1 MSLPFHP
8 LVAGWFTET
17 LGPPLPAQQRAWAA
31 IREGR
36 HTLLAAPTGSGKTLA
51 AFLNAI
57 DELLR
62 EGLEHGLENEVRVLY
77 ISPLK
82 ALSADIQ
89 KNLEEPL
96 AAIRERAAGAGL
108 PAVRIRSAARTG
120 DTPSSRRAAMLRT
133 PPHILVTTPE
143 SLYLLLT
150 AERSRTM
157 LGTVRTVIVDEIHA
171 VIDSRRGSHL
181 ALSLERLEHVVGRPL
196 RRIGLSATQK
206 PVNEV
211 ARFLLGSQSRNAEMD
226 PERCE
231 IIDAGH
237 RRAMD
242 LAIEVPPSP
251 MEAVMSHEVWSE
263 VYERLTELIEAHR
276 TTLVFVNTRRMAER
290 LAARLTDR
298 LGEEAVT
305 AHHGSLSKEARLSA
319 EDRLRAG
326 GLKALVAT
334 ASLELGIDIG
344 HVDLVCQIGSP
355 RWISTFL
362 QRVGRSGHT
371 VRGTPKGRL
380 FPLSRDDLVECA
392 ALLRAV
398 NEGEL
403 DRLVMMP
410 RPLDVLAQQ
419 TVAESACES
428 WSEDELYR
436 LWRGAYPYREL
447 AREHFDEVVRM
458 VAEGFVTRRG
468 RRGALVHRDR
478 VNGRIKGRRAA
489 RLTAITAGG
498 AIPDNADYRVVLD
511 PEETF
516 IGTLNEDFAIESSA
530 GDIFQL
536 GNTSWRILAVN
547 SGTVRVADA
556 HGEPPTIPFWLGE
569 APGRSAELS
578 TAVARLRADVEA
590 RLDGEDEDAAAKWLE
605 GLGLSSSAARQIQHY
620 LREAKHILGALPT
633 QDTLVLERFFDEAG
647 GMQMILHAPFGSR
660 VNRAWGLAL
669 RKKFCR
675 QFNFELQAA
684 ATEEGVLLSLGP
696 QHSFP
701 LEDVFR
707 YVHPDTL
714 ERTLVQALIDS
725 PVFPT
730 RWRWNATISLA
741 VPRNRAGRKV
751 PPPLQRME
759 ADDLMAAAFPDA
771 AACLENIGGDR
782 EIPDHPLV
790 RQTMRDCLEEAM
802 AMSEL
807 DAVLRRVFAGEIRYV
822 TRDTPEPS
830 VLSHE
835 ILNSAPYSFLDDAP
849 LEERRARAVQTRR
862 AFEPSS
868 ADELGA
874 LDPAAIQ
881 RVREEV
887 WPDPRD
893 ADELHDALLTAG
905 VLTAA
910 EGAEGNGGAGGDG
923 GSWLAFFEELCATGR
938 AGRLE
943 VGGAD
948 VGRPRPDVAAG
959 ASRSGSNASD
969 AAELRKIRKMRKVD
983 DVDAREAAV
992 GEVRGAGARSEAA
1005 DRAARW
1011 VSTERLP
1018 EVLAVTGPEVRLE
1031 PALTPPADLTAREWS
1046 REEGVRELV
1055 RGRLQMCGPVAA
1067 GEMADTLAVREPEV
1081 EAALLALEAE
1091 GFVLRG
1097 AFTSPDAG
1105 VEWCERRLL
1114 ARIHRHTLNR
1124 LRAEIRP
1131 VSQADF
1137 VRFLFA
1143 WQRVAE
1149 GEQAAGV
1156 EGLAGVLTQLE
1167 GFETCAGAWEA
1178 DVLGRRVASYD
1189 PGLLDAVC
1197 LAGRVTWA
1205 RISPPSGNGPPVR
1218 GPLPATPIAF
1228 LDRGRMEV
1236 WLRAA
1241 GDAVARDHPAVGGN
1255 LVAGRGPLDDVAAS
1269 LLSAHGRA
1277 VHDVLADRGASFF
1290 DELVG
1295 ASGLLP
1301 TRVEEALGE
1310 LVAAGL
1316 ATADSFTGLRALLV
1330 PSDRRKPLGP
1340 VPRSTRVATPAGRP
1354 GRRGSRG
1361 RGVGRRGQG
1370 GRAGRG
1376 RHDRRRSSVAFGVDS
1391 AGRWSLLGR
1400 DLPGRGSGAGEEAR
1414 ATSIVRA
1421 LLRRYGVVFRRLLDN
1436 EPRTLPWWRL
1446 VRALRR
1452 MEARG
1457 DVRGGHFVTGVSGE
1471 QFALPEAVG
1480 LLRRIRRKA
1489 PSGQPVPVSAAD
1501 PLNLTGILTP
1511 GPRIAK
1517 STRSRVVYRD
1527 GVPVAAQEGGTFV
1540 RLGDYEDAVANQVER
1555 AARIGSLPPALR
1567 SYMGRKRRAA
1577 AAGRNHT

>member
-8 LVAGWFTET
+8 IVAGWFTET
-17 LGPPLPAQQRAWAA
+17 LGPPLSAQERAWAA
-31 IREGR
+31 IRERR

-82 ALSADIQ
+82 ALSADIH

-96 AAIRERAAGAGL
+96 AAIRERAVEAGL
-108 PAVRIRSAARTG
+108 PAVRIRSAVRTG

-150 AERSRTM
+150 AERSRAM

-171 VIDSRRGSHL
+171 VIDSRRGAHL
-181 ALSLERLEHVVGRPL
+181 ALSLERLGHVVGRPL
-196 RRIGLSATQK
+196 QRIGLSATQK
-206 PVNEV
+206 PVSEV
-211 ARFLLGSQSRNAEMD
+211 ARFLLGSQSRDAGGRPDAKTGHGASSAPD
-226 PERCE
+226 PTARLSRETGCTV
-231 IIDAGH
+231 IDEGH

-263 VYERLTELIEAHR
+263 VYERLTESIEAHR

-326 GLKALVAT
+326 SLKALVAT

-392 ALLRAV
+392 ALLCAV

-410 RPLDVLAQQ
+410 QPLDVLAQQ

-428 WSEDELYR
+428 WSEDELFD

-447 AREHFDEVVRM
+447 AREHFDEVVQM

-578 TAVARLRADVEA
+578 TSVARLRADVEA
-590 RLDGEDEDAAAKWLE
+590 HLDGEDEDAAAQWLE
-605 GLGLSSSAARQIQHY
+605 GLGLSGSAARQIQHY

-633 QDTLVLERFFDEAG
+633 QETLVLERFFDEAG

-741 VPRNRAGRKV
+741 VLRNRAGRKV

-802 AMSEL
+802 AIGEL
-807 DAVLRRVFAGEIRYV
+807 DGVLRRVFAGEINYV

-910 EGAEGNGGAGGDG
+910 EGEEGNGGGGGDG
-923 GSWLAFFEELCATGR
+923 RLWLGLFEELSATGR

-943 VGGAD
+943 AGGA
-948 VGRPRPDVAAG
+948 
-959 ASRSGSNASD
+959 
-969 AAELRKIRKMRKVD
+969 
-983 DVDAREAAV
+983 VDARDGDNA
-992 GEVRGAGARSEAA
+992 GAGDGLGPDAA
-1005 DRAARW
+1005 AWW
-1011 VSTERLP
+1011 VSAERLP

-1031 PALTPPADLTAREWS
+1031 PALTPPADLAAREWS
-1046 REEGVRELV
+1046 REEAVRELV
-1055 RGRLQMCGPVAA
+1055 RGRLQLCGPVTA
-1067 GEMADTLAVREPEV
+1067 GEMADTLAVGEPEV

-1097 AFTSPDAG
+1097 AFTSADAG
-1105 VEWCERRLL
+1105 MEWCERRLL
-1114 ARIHRHTLNR
+1114 ARIHRYTLNR

-1137 VRFLFA
+1137 MRFLFA

-1156 EGLAGVLTQLE
+1156 EGLAGVLAQLE

-1189 PGLLDAVC
+1189 PGLLDTVC

-1205 RISPPSGNGPPVR
+1205 RISPPAGNGPPVR

-1228 LDRGRMEV
+1228 LDRSRMEV
-1236 WLRAA
+1236 WLRPDGKSVAHDDPSAGGDLAA
-1241 GDAVARDHPAVGGN
+1241 GGDPSANADAA
-1255 LVAGRGPLDDVAAS
+1255 

-1290 DELVG
+1290 HELVG

-1340 VPRSTRVATPAGRP
+1340 ALPPSVAAGPAGVQGRP
-1354 GRRGSRG
+1354 GRRER
-1361 RGVGRRGQG
+1361 RGRRG
-1370 GRAGRG
+1370 
-1376 RHDRRRSSVAFGVDS
+1376 RRRSSVAFGVDS
-1391 AGRWSLLGR
+1391 AGRWSLLRR
-1400 DLPGRGSGAGEEAR
+1400 DLHGRGGGAGEGEEAR
-1414 ATSIVRA
+1414 AASIVRV

-1436 EPRTLPWWRL
+1436 EPRTLPWWQL

-1452 MEARG
+1452 LEARG
-1457 DVRGGHFVTGVSGE
+1457 DVRGGRFVTGVSGE

-1501 PLNLTGILTP
+1501 PLNLTGILAP

-1517 STRSRVVYRD
+1517 STRSRIVYRD
-1527 GVPVAAQEGGTFV
+1527 GVPVAAHEGGAFV
-1540 RLGDYEDAVANQVER
+1540 RLGEFEDAVANQIER

-1577 AAGRNHT
+1577 ATGRTNT